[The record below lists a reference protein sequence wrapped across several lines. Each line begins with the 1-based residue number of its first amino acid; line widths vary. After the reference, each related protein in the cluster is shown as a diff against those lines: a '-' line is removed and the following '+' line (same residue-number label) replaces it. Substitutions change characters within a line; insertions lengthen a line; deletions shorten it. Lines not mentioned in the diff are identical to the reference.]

1 MSDQPHHVST
11 PIGEPV
17 SRTAEIYLEAAR
29 RFLDLQV
36 RLDEILDTRN
46 ITIFSIGSTILPV
59 TFGLLNL
66 ADAAIPHRAEV
77 ALIVALAAYVF
88 LLAFS
93 WRASSI
99 RGLEYRPS
107 LVALEKLLDDYEDD
121 VLSRWVGKEYADSA
135 AINRDVL
142 NRKSRWIG
150 AANGCLYA
158 EAFLISLAALW
169 TLL

>member
-1 MSDQPHHVST
+1 MSERPDLATSSLDDSS
-11 PIGEPV
+11 
-17 SRTAEIYLEAAR
+17 SRSADIYLEAAR

-36 RLDEILDTRN
+36 STDEILDTRN

-66 ADAAIPHRAEV
+66 AETAIPHRAQV

-107 LVALEKLLDDYEDD
+107 LPVLEGLLDEYEDD
-121 VLSRWVGKEYADSA
+121 FLCRWVGKEYADSA
-135 AINRDVL
+135 AVNRDVM

-150 AANGCLYA
+150 AANGCLYV
-158 EAFLISLAALW
+158 EAFLVSLAALW